1 MRERAED
8 IRRMQS
14 LLHASYD
21 AAGPHLRAV
30 HSDEARITA
39 RQLADTYTAM
49 QVMVIATVSRD
60 GRPFTGPVDSFLY
73 RGSFHF
79 GTSVDAVRAR
89 HRTANPEVSG
99 THVRGEGLVVV
110 VHGRVRALRLT
121 GEDAGFAEVTR
132 EHYGTGWDEW
142 DDVAA
147 WAIEAR
153 RLFAADMSVHGS

>member
-1 MRERAED
+1 MRERTED
-8 IRRMQS
+8 IRRLQS
-14 LLHASYD
+14 LLDASY
-21 AAGPHLRAV
+21 ASAGPHLRAV
-30 HSDEARITA
+30 HTDEARISA
-39 RQLADTYTAM
+39 RELVETYTAM
-49 QVMVIATVSRD
+49 QVMVVATVSGD

-79 GTSVDAVRAR
+79 GTSPQAVRA
-89 HRTANPEVSG
+89 HHLNTNPEVSG

-121 GEDAGFAEVTR
+121 DEDAGFTELTR

-142 DDVAA
+142 GDVAA

-153 RLFAADMSVHGS
+153 RLFAADMTVHQA